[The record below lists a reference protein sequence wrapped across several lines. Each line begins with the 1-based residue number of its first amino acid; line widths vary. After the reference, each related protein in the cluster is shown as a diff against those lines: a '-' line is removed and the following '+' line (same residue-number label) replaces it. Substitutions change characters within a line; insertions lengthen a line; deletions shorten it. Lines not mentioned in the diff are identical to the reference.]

1 MELNLEKLNKEQKQ
15 AVTHGSGPVLIV
27 AGAGTGKTS
36 VITQR
41 FNYLVQEKQIKP
53 EQILAITFTDK
64 AAEEMEERIDKLL
77 PYGYVDLWVMTFHSF
92 CKRVLQEHGLDIG
105 LSDFKLIDQT
115 AAWMLI
121 KQNIDKFN
129 LDYYKP
135 LGNPNKFIHAL
146 INHFSRCKDQGIY
159 PDQYLKHAQE
169 DKEKEV
175 AFAFKTYQELLLE
188 NGLLDF
194 GDLINY
200 CLNLF
205 NKRPEILKQYQEKFK
220 YILVDEFQ
228 DTNWA
233 QYQLIKLLS
242 GKERNLT
249 VCGDDKQAIYRFRG
263 ASFGNIVLFQK
274 DFLDA
279 KQIFLTQNYRSGQEI
294 LDLAFKSIQLN
305 ENKLENDQRLVSVVQ
320 EKGKVEHLHFKDL
333 DQEINGIIGRIR
345 EILDKDDQASFSN
358 FAILVRSNSGADK
371 IGQFLERS
379 GTPYQF
385 LGSKGLYSKP
395 IIIDLISYFKLLDNF
410 HESSAMYRILSI
422 PFLDIPIKDL
432 AKITHFSRKK
442 TQSIY
447 ETIQQLSLISGLDQK
462 TIDQINF
469 LLGLIKKHTK
479 LSSQKSVSE
488 LFVLFIQES
497 GLLKY
502 LVEQKNIQDLN
513 HIDQF
518 FNKLKAFEESNT
530 DLSLKSFMAQ
540 LDLEL
545 ESGEQGRISF
555 DIDQGPDV
563 VKLMTIHGAK
573 GLEFKYV
580 FLANLV
586 DRRFPVPDR
595 KPPIEIPEKLIKDI
609 VPQGNVHLEEER
621 RLFYVAITRAKKQLF
636 LCSAQDYGGTRKK
649 KLSRFLTEL
658 GFSDEKILSEK
669 KEMEAK
675 TKKQESKVKL
685 DLPNHFSFSQFKT
698 FESCPYKYRF
708 LYLLKIPTQG
718 KAIFSYG
725 STIHNTLE
733 KFLKLG
739 KDSLSELIKIYE
751 QEWIDDWYE
760 TKTEKQERFESGKK
774 SLELF
779 LKDLKESR
787 PQILLI
793 NEKPALEQS
802 FNLKIADTSIH
813 GKIDRIDVL
822 DDGVEIIDYKTG
834 KAKEKLDASDKKQL
848 LIYQLAAKEVLGLNP
863 VRLTYHYIDKDQ
875 KIPFLASNIDL
886 EKEKQ
891 NLIKLIEKIKK
902 SDFKATPGWQC
913 GFCDFK
919 DICEFAKK

>member
-15 AVTHGSGPVLIV
+15 AVTHDKGPVLIV

-41 FNYLVQEKQIKP
+41 FNYLVQEKGIKP

-64 AAEEMEERIDKLL
+64 AAEEMEERIDRLL

-146 INHFSRCKDQGIY
+146 ISHFSRCKDQGIY
-159 PDQYLKHAQE
+159 PEEYLKHAQE

-175 AFAFKTYQELLLE
+175 GFAFKIYQKLLLE
-188 NGLLDF
+188 NELLDF

-200 CLNLF
+200 CLDLF

-233 QYQLIKLLS
+233 QYQLVKLLS
-242 GKERNLT
+242 GEKENLT
-249 VCGDDKQAIYRFRG
+249 VCCDDKQAIYRFRG

-274 DFLDA
+274 DFPKA
-279 KQIFLTQNYRSGQEI
+279 KQIFLRKNYRSGQNI

-305 ENKLENDQRLVSVVQ
+305 ENKLENDQKLVSVVEQ
-320 EKGKVEHLHFKDL
+320 NGIVEHLHFKEL
-333 DQEINGIIGRIR
+333 DQEINGMIGRIR
-345 EILDKDDQASFSN
+345 EILEKDKQASFSD
-358 FAILVRSNSGADK
+358 FAILVRSNSGADT
-371 IGQFLERS
+371 IAQFLDRS

-410 HESSAMYRILSI
+410 HESSAMYRVLNMELLNISV
-422 PFLDIPIKDL
+422 KDL
-432 AKITHFSRKK
+432 AKITHFSRRK
-442 TQSIY
+442 TQSMY
-447 ETIQQLSLISGLDQK
+447 ETIQQLSLISGLEQK
-462 TIDQINF
+462 TINQINF
-469 LLGLIKKHTK
+469 LLSLIQKHTE

-497 GLLKY
+497 GLLKH
-502 LVEQKNIQDLN
+502 LVRTKDIQNLN
-513 HIDQF
+513 FVNQF
-518 FNKLKAFEESNT
+518 FNKLKAFEQSNT
-530 DLSLKSFMAQ
+530 DLILKSFMAQ
-540 LDLEL
+540 LNLEL

-555 DIDQGPDV
+555 DLDQGPDV

-586 DRRFPVPDR
+586 DRRFPVPNR
-595 KPPIEIPEKLIKDI
+595 KSLIEIPEKLVRDI
-609 VPQGNVHLEEER
+609 IPKGDVHLEEER
-621 RLFYVAITRAKKQLF
+621 RLFYVAITRAKKGLF
-636 LCSAQDYGGTRKK
+636 LTSAQDYGGTRKK
-649 KLSRFLTEL
+649 KLSRFLTESGL
-658 GFSDEKILSEK
+658 SDQKILSTKQEI
-669 KEMEAK
+669 EIK
-675 TKKQESKVKL
+675 TKQVETKVKL
-685 DLPNHFSFSQFKT
+685 DLPTYFSFTQFKT

-708 LYLLKIPTQG
+708 SYLLKIPTPG

-733 KFLKLG
+733 KFLKSKTTDL
-739 KDSLSELIKIYE
+739 KELIKIYE
-751 QEWIDDWYE
+751 QEWINDWYE
-760 TKTEKQERFESGKK
+760 TKKQKQEYFESGKK

-779 LKDLKESR
+779 LKDFKQFKPEV
-787 PQILLI
+787 LLI

-802 FNLKIADTSIH
+802 FNLKIANTSIY

-834 KAKEKLDASDKKQL
+834 KAKEKLDSNDKKQL

-863 VRLTYHYIDKDQ
+863 VRLTYYYTDKGQ
-875 KIPFLASNIDL
+875 KLHFLGSDAEM

-891 NLIKLIEKIKK
+891 DLTELISEIKK
-902 SDFKATPGWQC
+902 SDFKPSPGWQC
-913 GFCDFK
+913 KFCDFK